1 MEKTTVIIATAVA
14 AVVVTAV
21 TGSIMYFKKRKSK
34 AETVVNVTVV
44 EDNLDFDAA
53 AAI

>member
-34 AETVVNVTVV
+34 AEVVNVTVV